1 MFECFLSVSKIRFHD
16 GSGWTA
22 IFESLCVFAT
32 VSTLEAAAC
41 MYTFKHPVP
50 FSYSADT
57 DTTMHFKA
65 HCLSSGPF
73 MFMQPAKKILAKV
86 ASDGGELSDHKASVA
101 FCSITFHIRN
111 VCFKTLLIV
120 YTALL
125 STEGVSAFPGFL
137 IFENFS
143 AVVYLFSNYIMNN
156 YVGVLKYVFQF
167 M

>member
-1 MFECFLSVSKIRFHD
+1 MTVADELQFNIALCIRNGAHARS
-16 GSGWTA
+16 GSWYVHLQTD
-22 IFESLCVFAT
+22 LCPDP
-32 VSTLEAAAC
+32 S
-41 MYTFKHPVP
+41 
-50 FSYSADT
+50 SYSADT

-73 MFMQPAKKILAKV
+73 MIMQTAKKILAKV

-101 FCSITFHIRN
+101 FCSITFHIQN
-111 VCFKTLLIV
+111 VCFTTVLIV

-143 AVVYLFSNYIMNN
+143 VFVYLFNYHIMNK
-156 YVGVLKYVFQF
+156 YLVFLKYVFQF